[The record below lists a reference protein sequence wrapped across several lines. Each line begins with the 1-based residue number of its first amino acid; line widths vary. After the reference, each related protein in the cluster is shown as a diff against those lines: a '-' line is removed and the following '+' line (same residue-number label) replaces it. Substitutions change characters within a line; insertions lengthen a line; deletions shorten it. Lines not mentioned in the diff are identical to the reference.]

1 MKNFIL
7 VYIIV
12 QLISTAYGLAVIES
26 IKPVVKPKNEY
37 DSKNK
42 NSLYNYSSTYKDIL
56 RGFIPF
62 YYFVKALSLLTTTK
76 KEVKEEEINETNK
89 YLRSDN
95 ASEVTVIDEP
105 DTDFSI
111 YRGKFTM
118 DEKPERY
125 TARKNDIS
133 MFDDEETPIE
143 YITRQTEEK
152 PVIEDKNLELTPF
165 LGGNHV
171 TNHVVIKDEVTKSDI
186 AKAIS
191 ELDSDELKALSE
203 KLTQLSEL
211 KKRNIS
217 LRLEKDAA

>member
-7 VYIIV
+7 VYAII
-12 QLISTAYGLAVIES
+12 QLVSTAYGLAVIES

-56 RGFIPF
+56 RGFIPL
-62 YYFVKALSLLTTTK
+62 YYFVKALTLLTHTK
-76 KEVKEEEINETNK
+76 KDVKEEEIRETNK
-89 YLRSDN
+89 YLRNDTEN
-95 ASEVTVIDEP
+95 EVTVIDEP

-111 YRGKFTM
+111 FRGKFTM
-118 DEKPERY
+118 DEKPEKY

-133 MFDDEETPIE
+133 VFDDEETPIE
-143 YITRQTEEK
+143 YITRQAEIKPVTEEK
-152 PVIEDKNLELTPF
+152 NLNLTPF
-165 LGGNHV
+165 QGGNKV
-171 TNHVVIKDEVTKSDI
+171 TNHVLIKDEVTKSDI

-191 ELDSDELKALSE
+191 ELDADELRALSE
-203 KLTQLSEL
+203 KLTELSEI